1 MDQQLSSIN
10 SEDEEPP
17 LSDTVLQVYDTPS
30 MLQYISYHPLDD
42 NDTEP
47 TTLNFSQLE
56 QSLVEPTFEM
66 PCPTLTSR
74 DFELSLLH
82 RWLDDSVAIG
92 SNPEDETADLLLY
105 LKECEQD
112 DGRIELHPD
121 RVYFTETLDNYRG

>member
-1 MDQQLSSIN
+1 MDQQFSSIN

-17 LSDTVLQVYDTPS
+17 LPEKVLQVYEVPS

-42 NDTEP
+42 NEP
-47 TTLNFSQLE
+47 ESPSLDFSQLE
-56 QSLVEPTFEM
+56 QTLIEPQFEA
-66 PCPTLTSR
+66 PYPTLTNR

-82 RWLDDSVAIG
+82 RWLDVSVAIG

-105 LKECEQD
+105 LKECEHD
-112 DGRIELHPD
+112 DEHSALPPD